1 MFLQSKRI
9 VVQETNTEDQHLLD
23 QIKAGDD
30 DTIVAVYQA
39 HRSGFIHWAQ
49 ATYHTDEPTAAD
61 AFQDAV
67 ICLHHNIIRG
77 KLETLT
83 SSLKTYLYAIGK
95 NILRKKLKKE
105 AVIDNDEGWMIENLY
120 AEPLDNFASSDRQR
134 FVANLMEKIGEPCKT
149 ILRLFYFKGFS
160 MHSIAERM
168 NYKNEN
174 VAKTQKLRCLTTL
187 KHMLRNQY
195 SGDEFYGE

>member
-1 MFLQSKRI
+1 MQDTHTKDQQIITQIRSGD
-9 VVQETNTEDQHLLD
+9 EDS
-23 QIKAGDD
+23 
-30 DTIVAVYQA
+30 IVALYQA
-39 HRSGFIHWAQ
+39 HRSGFIQWAQ
-49 ATYHTDEPTAAD
+49 TTYQTDEPAAAD

-77 KLETLT
+77 KLENLT

-95 NILRKKLKKE
+95 NILRKKLQKE
-105 AVIDNDEGWMIENLY
+105 AVVDNDESWMIEKLY
-120 AEPLDNFASSDRQR
+120 AEPLDSFATSDRQR

-160 MHSIAERM
+160 MSSIAETM